1 MPSPSSPIR
10 GARLSLLGVGALLLA
25 SLHTGASALAP
36 NQTPPAD
43 APPAAPAAPEKPAA
57 PAERPQRERRAPA
70 AAAAPGGG
78 QWPANYFFDG
88 SGPRFANLIGKAP
101 PAITARDWTGEA
113 IDPRSLK
120 GKVVVVDFWATWC
133 SPCMRAIPHM
143 VDLVKQ
149 HEKDGLVVIGVHDG
163 MKGWTAMADVAKNKS
178 INYPLCIDEVAPNAR
193 AGRTATAYRVG
204 FWPTI
209 VIIDRAGKVRAGG
222 VQPAFVDEIVADL
235 LKEPAPEGASAPAA
249 PAKPAEPAAPA
260 TPATPAAPTAPAA
273 PTGGSVR

>member
-1 MPSPSSPIR
+1 MSSTSTLIR
-10 GARLSLLGVGALLLA
+10 CARISLLGVGALLLA
-25 SLHTGASALAP
+25 SLTSGASGLTP

-43 APPAAPAAPEKPAA
+43 APPTAPAKPAAPEKPAT

-70 AAAAPGGG
+70 AVAPGGG
-78 QWPANYFFDG
+78 EWPASYFFDG
-88 SGPRFANLIGKAP
+88 SGPRFSNLVGKAP

-113 IDPRSLK
+113 LDPRALQ

-133 SPCMRAIPHM
+133 GPCMRAIPHM

-163 MKGWTAMADVAKNKS
+163 MKGWSAMADVAKNKS

-222 VQPAFVDEIVADL
+222 VQPGFVDEIVADL
-235 LKEPAPEGASAPAA
+235 LKEPAPAPT
-249 PAKPAEPAAPA
+249 PNSTPAEPAKSPEPAPPSK
-260 TPATPAAPTAPAA
+260 PA
-273 PTGGSVR
+273 G